1 MLKLPEYK
9 LSCSRYKDFWFGA
22 YADINYITYKI

>member
-9 LSCSRYKDFWFGA
+9 LSSSRYKDFWFGA
-22 YADINYITYKI
+22 YADIIYIKV